1 MRKLKLQVQMSV
13 DGFIAGSNGEMD
25 WMTFDWD
32 DDLKKEID
40 EITGQ
45 VDCIVLGRKLAQGFI
60 PHWAAVAA
68 NPADPEFTAGK
79 KFTDTHKVVFT
90 KTLDKSEWENTTLA
104 KGDLTEEIAKLKSQP
119 GNDIIAYGGSTF
131 VSSLIKSDL
140 IDELHLFVN
149 PLPSERDWQYS
160 KNWTARANLCSNRQE
175 SFHAELF
182 LSSTAEQPNLPFRT
196 LRVLA
201 ECGNSERVILTAAEQ
216 GAAPDR
222 LQPALV
228 PRFGFQR
235 RVSLVVMQLI
245 IFVNSQREKRTH
257 DDHGKLSLREDCLLH

>member
-32 DDLKKEID
+32 VDLKKVID

-149 PLPSERDWQYS
+149 PVALGTGLAIFKELDS
-160 KNWTARANLCSNRQE
+160 ARKFVLE
-175 SFHAELF
+175 S
-182 LSSTAEQPNLPFRT
+182 S
-196 LRVLA
+196 RVFS
-201 ECGNSERVILTAAEQ
+201 CGIVLIKY
-216 GAAPDR
+216 
-222 LQPALV
+222 
-228 PRFGFQR
+228 R
-235 RVSLVVMQLI
+235 RA
-245 IFVNSQREKRTH
+245 T
-257 DDHGKLSLREDCLLH
+257 